1 MGGGGSIARSG
12 IGGGG
17 SISRRG
23 TSAGVVANAGV
34 VPLKKSVARDVL
46 LPPNLFRRPLP
57 LAFPIV
63 L

>member
-17 SISRRG
+17 SIVRRC
-23 TSAGVVANAGV
+23 TSTGVVANAGV

-46 LPPNLFRRPLP
+46 WSPNLFRRALWHQYWW
-57 LAFPIV
+57 
-63 L
+63 